1 MARERDLK
9 VCQASLRVDVSEC
22 AHAIDNEAVVLYRR
36 LEALQAVPYSKMV
49 QRMCG
54 PYIARTYRSC

>member
-49 QRMCG
+49 Q
-54 PYIARTYRSC
+54 